1 LHGGACAKILA
12 IIKQILEGDFFTM
25 ENENAETATETATET
40 APEQNGGETAGTAE
54 KPVENEEVTYN
65 AVQKDGHVTA
75 IWEMQGRRHLRTIDP
90 RSREGLEI
98 LRLFTAEHE

>member
-1 LHGGACAKILA
+1 
-12 IIKQILEGDFFTM
+12 M
-25 ENENAETATETATET
+25 ENENAAATET
-40 APEQNGGETAGTAE
+40 APENTGGEAAGTTE
-54 KPVENEEVTYN
+54 TPSETEEITYN

-90 RSREGLEI
+90 RSREGQEI

>member
-1 LHGGACAKILA
+1 M
-12 IIKQILEGDFFTM
+12 Q
-25 ENENAETATETATET
+25 NENAAATET
-40 APEQNGGETAGTAE
+40 APEQTAGETAGAAANPAE
-54 KPVENEEVTYN
+54 TEEITYN
-65 AVQKDGHVTA
+65 AVQKDGQVTA

>member
-1 LHGGACAKILA
+1 
-12 IIKQILEGDFFTM
+12 M
-25 ENENAETATETATET
+25 ENENPAATETATET
-40 APEQNGGETAGTAE
+40 APEQNGGETADTAE
-54 KPVENEEVTYN
+54 KPPEEEVTYN

>member
-1 LHGGACAKILA
+1 
-12 IIKQILEGDFFTM
+12 M
-25 ENENAETATETATET
+25 ENENAAATETATET
-40 APEQNGGETAGTAE
+40 APEQNGGEIAGTAE
-54 KPVENEEVTYN
+54 KPVEEEVTYN

>member
-1 LHGGACAKILA
+1 
-12 IIKQILEGDFFTM
+12 M
-25 ENENAETATETATET
+25 ENENAAATETATET
-40 APEQNGGETAGTAE
+40 ASEQNSGETAGTAE
-54 KPVENEEVTYN
+54 KPPEEEVTYN

>member
-1 LHGGACAKILA
+1 MQDENVAA
-12 IIKQILEGDFFTM
+12 I
-25 ENENAETATETATET
+25 ENA
-40 APEQNGGETAGTAE
+40 PENTGGETAGATE
-54 KPVENEEVTYN
+54 KPAETEEITYN
-65 AVQKDGHVTA
+65 AVQKDGQVTA

>member
-12 IIKQILEGDFFTM
+12 IINQILEGDFFTM

-54 KPVENEEVTYN
+54 KPVETEEITYN

>member
-1 LHGGACAKILA
+1 
-12 IIKQILEGDFFTM
+12 M
-25 ENENAETATETATET
+25 ENENAAGAATETATET
-40 APEQNGGETAGTAE
+40 APEQTPEVAETPAE
-54 KPVENEEVTYN
+54 TEEITYN
-65 AVQKDGHVTA
+65 AVQKDGQVTA

>member
-1 LHGGACAKILA
+1 
-12 IIKQILEGDFFTM
+12 M
-25 ENENAETATETATET
+25 ENENAIAAATET
-40 APEQNGGETAGTAE
+40 APEQTSDETAAAE
-54 KPVENEEVTYN
+54 TPAEPEDITYD
-65 AVQKDGHVTA
+65 AVQKDGQVTA

>member
-12 IIKQILEGDFFTM
+12 INKQILEGDFFTM
-25 ENENAETATETATET
+25 ENENAAATETATEA
-40 APEQNGGETAGTAE
+40 APEQTGGETAGTAE
-54 KPVENEEVTYN
+54 KPAETEEVTYN